1 LIHKA
6 GAVLRRQLEVSEI
19 ELVDSW
25 IADGIPSSLIEAALA
40 DGLRA
45 NIYRLKWVDLR
56 LRELERGHLHQ
67 HPELEIDDYE
77 LEKEVALKSL
87 ANDEI
92 AGHLSDDQRR
102 AASAAIHIAL
112 TAPQIRRILDRALG
126 A

>member
-1 LIHKA
+1 MIHKA

-45 NIYRLKWVDLR
+45 NIYRLKWVDHR

-92 AGHLSDDQRR
+92 SGHLSDDQRR

-112 TAPQIRRILDRALG
+112 TAGQIRRILDRALG